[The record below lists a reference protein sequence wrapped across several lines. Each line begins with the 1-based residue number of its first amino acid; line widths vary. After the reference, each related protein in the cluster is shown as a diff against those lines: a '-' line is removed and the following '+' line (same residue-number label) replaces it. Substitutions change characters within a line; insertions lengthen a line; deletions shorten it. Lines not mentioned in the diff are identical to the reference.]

1 MFPKGISE
9 AISKAKDKEPFREV
23 QCHHAIQPIDQYDPP
38 AGKKKPNA
46 PYMSIF
52 IDEESGNILE
62 ERPVTNTIYS
72 VSRWETVSNS
82 QYAYSPA
89 TIAALPDARLIQAIT
104 LLLLE
109 SGEKAI
115 APPMV
120 APADTIRGDVA
131 MYANGITIYD
141 PDYDEK
147 TGEVLRAIP
156 IQTGGMEVGFK
167 LLESVKTA
175 LSDAHYLNKIG
186 LPPIGRDM
194 TAFEVGQRVSEYVR
208 NALPLFQPLESDSA
222 KDNEL
227 IFDVMRQAGGFGS
240 PLDIPDS
247 IKGADIR
254 FKITSPL
261 AAAIDA
267 QKVNKF
273 AQAQAMTAQSVQ
285 LDPTAPHRIN
295 WPKAFEDA
303 LEGGG
308 MPAAWMN
315 SDQDMAKGAQA
326 AQQQAQLEQ
335 TIQGISSGA
344 DAANKVGQAAQS
356 IGNLPSVMQRLR
368 PGVTQPGAGQ

>member
-1 MFPKGISE
+1 M
-9 AISKAKDKEPFREV
+9 
-23 QCHHAIQPIDQYDPP
+23 
-38 AGKKKPNA
+38 
-46 PYMSIF
+46 
-52 IDEESGNILE
+52 
-62 ERPVTNTIYS
+62 
-72 VSRWETVSNS
+72 
-82 QYAYSPA
+82 
-89 TIAALPDARLIQAIT
+89 QAIT

-120 APADTIRGDVA
+120 APADTIRSDVA

-167 LLESVKTA
+167 LLEYVKGA

-227 IFDVMRQAGGFGS
+227 IFDVMKQAGGFGS
-240 PLDIPDS
+240 DYDIPDS

-267 QKVNKF
+267 QKVQKF
-273 AQAQAMTAQSVQ
+273 AQAQAMTAQAAQ
-285 LDPTAPHRIN
+285 LDPSAPHRIN

-303 LEGGG
+303 LDGGG
-308 MPAAWMN
+308 IPAAWMN
-315 SDQDMAKGAQA
+315 SDQDMAAGAKA
-326 AQQQAQLEQ
+326 SQQQAQLQQ
-335 TIQGISSGA
+335 TIQGISDGA
-344 DAANKVGQAAQS
+344 DAANKVGQAVQNLG
-356 IGNLPSVMQRLR
+356 ILPSTLQKLR
-368 PGVTQPGAGQ
+368 PGVTQPGSGQ